1 MSILN
6 FLKEYNKKIKII
18 VFIIFTISAGFSY
31 YNREEPIKV
40 KYTDIFSMNNIKT
53 IEYGDTTTI
62 YSGLINGETVYSIY
76 KKDITQNGN
85 ILYFDGEIVLGIIDN
100 KKIAVL
106 TDEDRFVIFEFKSK
120 KRLEKAITS
129 LTNKDILWLSDK
141 QMKQI
146 DFIYH
151 R

>member
-106 TDEDRFVIFEFKSK
+106 TDENRFVIFEFKSK